1 MHIYFFIAPW
11 RNLAAFAAVSFT
23 KKNDKSTRMN
33 ILIMIGQLLLS
44 LSILITLHEMGHF
57 MTARWFKTRVEK
69 FYLFFDF
76 LFPLAN
82 VLNFALW
89 KKKIG
94 DTEYGIGW
102 FPLGGYVKIA
112 GMIDESNDKEFL
124 NQPPQPWEF
133 RTKPAWQ
140 RLIIMLGGVIVNFL
154 LGGFIYA
161 GVLAFWGEEFL
172 PAKNVEYGIYADS
185 LGQKIGLQDGD
196 KILMVGDKP
205 FVKFSEP
212 IVKRAIIIDNVD
224 RLTVERAGQNV
235 VINVP
240 ADFTKELAAHENKDK
255 VLFGVRLPFVAAEFS
270 KDAPAEKAGIKAGD
284 QIIGFNDISTPYFQ
298 DFQRLA
304 SKNSGKDVNIK
315 VLRNK
320 TDTLSIAVKLTEE
333 GKAGIYPKGPGEFFE
348 LQRKDYSLLQAFPAG
363 FVKGVDF
370 LSVQLK
376 AFGQMFRGKIKA
388 SDSLGGFAS
397 IGQMFGSEWIWE
409 RFWSMTAALSIILA
423 FMNLLP
429 IPALDGG
436 YVMFLLFEMVTGRK
450 PSDKFMEWAGTI
462 GFFILIALMLWA
474 NGLDVL
480 RGCSR

>member
-1 MHIYFFIAPW
+1 
-11 RNLAAFAAVSFT
+11 
-23 KKNDKSTRMN
+23 
-33 ILIMIGQLLLS
+33 MIGQLLLS

-112 GMIDESNDKEFL
+112 GMIDESNDTAFL
-124 NQPPQPWEF
+124 DQPPQPWEF

-154 LGGFIYA
+154 LGGLIYA
-161 GVLAFWGEEFL
+161 GVLAYWGEEFL

-196 KILMVGDKP
+196 KILMVGEQP

-212 IVKRAIIIDNVD
+212 LVKRAIIIENVD

-240 ADFTKELAAHENKDK
+240 ADFTKELAAHRE
-255 VLFGVRLPFVAAEFS
+255 
-270 KDAPAEKAGIKAGD
+270 
-284 QIIGFNDISTPYFQ
+284 
-298 DFQRLA
+298 
-304 SKNSGKDVNIK
+304 
-315 VLRNK
+315 
-320 TDTLSIAVKLTEE
+320 
-333 GKAGIYPKGPGEFFE
+333 
-348 LQRKDYSLLQAFPAG
+348 
-363 FVKGVDF
+363 
-370 LSVQLK
+370 
-376 AFGQMFRGKIKA
+376 
-388 SDSLGGFAS
+388 
-397 IGQMFGSEWIWE
+397 
-409 RFWSMTAALSIILA
+409 
-423 FMNLLP
+423 
-429 IPALDGG
+429 
-436 YVMFLLFEMVTGRK
+436 
-450 PSDKFMEWAGTI
+450 
-462 GFFILIALMLWA
+462 
-474 NGLDVL
+474 
-480 RGCSR
+480 